1 MGLWPGRKVSLQSY
15 FVISPN
21 GLIISMGECLGD
33 VSLMSMRSCY
43 LSDYYE

>member
-15 FVISPN
+15 FVTSAN
-21 GLIISMGECLGD
+21 ALIISVASCLGD

-43 LSDYYE
+43 LSN